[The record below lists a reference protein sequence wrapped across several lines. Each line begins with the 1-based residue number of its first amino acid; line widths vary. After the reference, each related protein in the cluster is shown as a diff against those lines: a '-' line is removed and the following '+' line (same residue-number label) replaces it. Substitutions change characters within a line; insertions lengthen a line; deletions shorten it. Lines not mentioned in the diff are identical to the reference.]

1 MDFMSLIIQI
11 ISGAAGGII
20 AGNILVRKQSLGP
33 FGDTLAGVVGG
44 GLVGMLG
51 IAQAAGPANADNRSL
66 LIQVATCAIGG
77 AIAMMITTGVKQAMG
92 K

>member
-1 MDFMSLIIQI
+1 
-11 ISGAAGGII
+11 
-20 AGNILVRKQSLGP
+20 
-33 FGDTLAGVVGG
+33 
-44 GLVGMLG
+44 MLG